1 MREIKFRGLTS
12 DGKWVY
18 GDLEAHR
25 HDNKERMI
33 IIVITR

>member
-25 HDNKERMI
+25 HDNKVI
-33 IIVITR
+33 IHTYREDD